1 MIVYLYTWLY
11 KQISISFNILD
22 TKTHHSIYIIYIYQ
36 QLCNS
41 RHCRPELHC
50 GVLSIYIYSI
60 YIYYIVWYCNV
71 LDQMCVLFRVHCR
84 DQCMVFW
91 CVASMPTASSALSS
105 CQILKSTNSKR
116 GKHVPSCNRTISNM
130 AMENPQLV
138 QCVPLKPPFRVW
150 GLFQPCFMTFMT
162 PEGLCF
168 KTWSCTH
175 L

>member
-22 TKTHHSIYIIYIYQ
+22 TKTHHSIYIIYIYISNFVILDIVDQ
-36 QLCNS
+36 SCIV
-41 RHCRPELHC
+41 EYY
-50 GVLSIYIYSI
+50 IYI
-60 YIYYIVWYCNV
+60 
-71 LDQMCVLFRVHCR
+71 FRVHCR